1 MAGQLRKVLFEHTV
15 NVQRLDENTVDER
28 GEKSDTWS
36 NHIVNVPCRIV
47 EQNEVENRSGRNTV
61 LKNFIIYCHG
71 NRDIKASDRLQD
83 TTDNT
88 LYYEIDSLRKSHSRD
103 GRVLAVTITAHT
115 FE

>member
-47 EQNEVENRSGRNTV
+47 EQNEVENRSGRNTI
-61 LKNFIIYCHG
+61 LTNFIINVPG
-71 NRDIKASDRLQD
+71 DVNIEADMRLQD
-83 TTDNT
+83 VVDATK
-88 LYYEIDSLRKSHSRD
+88 YYEIDGVRKSFTRD
-103 GRVLAVTITAHT
+103 NRVIGITVTCHR
-115 FE
+115 FD